1 MTARVSAPCAGGVA
15 RKDIVSCV
23 TGGVAAC
30 NSAPAPR
37 SSSRRVAVWSSALRS
52 AWGVAVAWSPVHYY
66 STGGVAVH
74 SSGIRADAHRA
85 NHARIC
91 DARVS
96 IDVANVLKRL
106 VFTVIVIIIIVVAVV
121 VGGSGGGGGGCS
133 GGTAADVS
141 SRVSREGASSDWI
154 VAGCRHV
161 AAPRVLR
168 DHTGQRTKRVGDD
181 VDASAPAAAAVA
193 VAAADNGTVV
203 VAVVDISVRGL
214 CFAPRQ
220 REVF

>member
-1 MTARVSAPCAGGVA
+1 MTARGPAPCAGGVA
-15 RKDIVSCV
+15 RKDIVLCV

-30 NSAPAPR
+30 NSAPAR
-37 SSSRRVAVWSSALRS
+37 HSSSRRVAVWSSALRS
-52 AWGVAVAWSPVHYY
+52 AWGVVAAWSPVHYY

-96 IDVANVLKRL
+96 IDVANILKRL
-106 VFTVIVIIIIVVAVV
+106 VFTVIVIIIVVVAVV

-154 VAGCRHV
+154 VAGCRQV

-193 VAAADNGTVV
+193 VADNGTVV

-220 REVF
+220 REVY